1 MLVFLVT
8 GAVACVS
15 SCCFSLEEIT
25 AGWVAEWKNKPF
37 AELEVELYKRSFD
50 VKKHSC
56 FKSKTLTKAVKEKI
70 EDLNQNGFAKPQWCH
85 DHLDNGY
92 FGFNYQY
99 TEGEPV
105 LNYQDITRMWGLAKF
120 LVVTR
125 LHESK
130 L

>member
-8 GAVACVS
+8 GSVACIS
-15 SCCFSLEEIT
+15 SYCFSLEEIT

-37 AELEVELYKRSFD
+37 AELEVELLKRSFD

-56 FKSKTLTKAVKEKI
+56 FKPKTLTKAVKEKI
-70 EDLNQNGFAKPQWCH
+70 EYQNCNGTAKPQWSH
-85 DHLDNGY
+85 DHLEKGY
-92 FGFNYQY
+92 LGFNYQY
-99 TEGEPV
+99 TEGETV
-105 LNYQDITRMWGLAKF
+105 LNYADITRMWGLAKF

-125 LHESK
+125 LHQSK